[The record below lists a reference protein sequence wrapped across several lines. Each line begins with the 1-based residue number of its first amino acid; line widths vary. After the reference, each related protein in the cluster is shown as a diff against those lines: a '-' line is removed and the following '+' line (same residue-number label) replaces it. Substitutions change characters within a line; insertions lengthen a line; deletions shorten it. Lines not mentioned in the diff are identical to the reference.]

1 LDLAIN
7 QLALGHLVDSRRA
20 NSNVINRYDT
30 VSKGGNPVNSLP
42 GADLAMKVTSPGIA
56 LLLTSFCGNDVVM
69 GMMLLRK

>member
-30 VSKGGNPVNSLP
+30 VSKAKIQEKQPCMAKKFQEMENF
-42 GADLAMKVTSPGIA
+42 A
-56 LLLTSFCGNDVVM
+56 
-69 GMMLLRK
+69 

>member
-30 VSKGGNPVNSLP
+30 VSK
-42 GADLAMKVTSPGIA
+42 AGIQE
-56 LLLTSFCGNDVVM
+56 
-69 GMMLLRK
+69 K

>member
-1 LDLAIN
+1 VLFTQGIGDIPTSFGIN
-7 QLALGHLVDSRRA
+7 I
-20 NSNVINRYDT
+20 VIPA
-30 VSKGGNPVNSLP
+30 KGGNPVNSLP

>member
-30 VSKGGNPVNSLP
+30 VSKAGIQEGQPCMAKQFQKRERACDDMGGTGQYRVEKPLWQ
-42 GADLAMKVTSPGIA
+42 DL
-56 LLLTSFCGNDVVM
+56 
-69 GMMLLRK
+69 R